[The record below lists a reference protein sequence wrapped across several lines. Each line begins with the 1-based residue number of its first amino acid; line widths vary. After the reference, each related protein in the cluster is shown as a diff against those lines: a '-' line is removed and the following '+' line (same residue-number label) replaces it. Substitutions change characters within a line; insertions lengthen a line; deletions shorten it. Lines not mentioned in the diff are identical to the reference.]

1 MTIDPL
7 TTKAAQPAADASGDD
22 STPLDDESR
31 QRAWQ
36 ELMDE
41 YQAEH
46 GPFTE
51 EERARARKA
60 LYG

>member
-1 MTIDPL
+1 MTAESPAETNHADES
-7 TTKAAQPAADASGDD
+7 AATDG
-22 STPLDDESR
+22 PLDPEAR

-46 GPFTE
+46 GAFTE